1 MAKTLL
7 KNKALSAVLV
17 GVVITLLLT
26 IFSFTNIFNS
36 WHLKI
41 ADTLYTNNESS
52 DEIVI
57 IGIDEKSTYRSPEGL
72 GQYSKWSRGNYV
84 DLLNILG
91 DDPKTIVFDIL
102 FDTDTQ
108 EIPIQM
114 ITDLKYGNTDQTYE
128 EFIDANSTI
137 VDNSIDKGLSE
148 KLYEIENLVLAFH
161 SNNGNPIFPI
171 NKFSIN
177 AKLGDV
183 FAVTDEDNVLRKVPV
198 VYTGE
203 KLYPDIAVAAVQE
216 YLDAEEISPSHITSD
231 LLTIQSA
238 TREIQVPLEE
248 GKMNMSYFEDPG
260 HTHIP
265 FIDVVRG
272 DFDKDLIKDKIVLVG
287 VTELTSTHDTVE
299 TPLSD
304 AKTIFGVEFRANEIQ
319 TILDEKFLTN
329 QSTVGKIATIALIS
343 IALALIIMHLG
354 AILST
359 VIAIAAIVGYYLL
372 AHVFFRTG
380 LIVNMVYPFMAIML
394 TFLASWVYK
403 YTIADRKKREM
414 KSAFGHY
421 VSKKLVEEISKNPDL
436 VKLGGEKRQVSVFFT
451 DIKDSTKISE
461 QIDTALWVAQ
471 MNEYFT
477 MMEKVIKQ
485 LGGTIDKY
493 EGDAIMGFFNAPIP
507 QENHQALAHLCA
519 LEMRKA
525 LAILHKKWEPEGK
538 PLLEFRIGIN
548 TGEAIV
554 GNFGSADRFDYTVM
568 GDTVNVA
575 SRLESAANKTYGT
588 KIMASGFEKSDQIV
602 VREIDIVL
610 LPGKAEPVKL
620 YEIICTSKELTE
632 ELKTVIQTY
641 SAGLEA
647 YRKKDFTTAIANFE
661 KLPTDP
667 PAQVL
672 LARCQKLAKG
682 EQVIGLEDGMVFRIF
697 NK

>member
-1 MAKTLL
+1 LAKTLL
-7 KNKALSAVLV
+7 KNKAISAVLV
-17 GVVITLLLT
+17 GAAIALFLT
-26 IFSFTNIFNS
+26 IFSFTNLFNS

-41 ADTLYTNNESS
+41 ADTLYTNNQSS

-57 IGIDEKSTYRSPEGL
+57 IGIDEKSTYPTPEGL
-72 GQYSKWSRGNYV
+72 GQFSKWSRDNYV
-84 DLLNILG
+84 DLLDILG

-102 FDTDTQ
+102 FDSQTQ

-114 ITDLKYGNTDQTYE
+114 IKDLKYGNIDLTYE
-128 EFIDANSTI
+128 EFIDENSSI
-137 VDNSIDKGLSE
+137 LDNSIDKSLTE
-148 KLYEIENLVLAFH
+148 KFHETENLVLAFT
-161 SNNGNPIFPI
+161 SNHGYPIFPL
-171 NKFSIN
+171 NKFSQN

-183 FAVTDEDNVLRKVPV
+183 LAEVDDDGITRKVPI
-198 VYTGE
+198 YYKDE
-203 KLYPDIAVAAVQE
+203 NYYSDIAVAAVQE
-216 YLDAEEISPSHITSD
+216 YLDAEDLNSTHITPDS
-231 LLTIQSA
+231 LTIKSA
-238 TREIQVPLEE
+238 TKEIQIPLENE
-248 GKMNMSYFEDPG
+248 QMNMSFFEDPG
-260 HTHIP
+260 YSHIP
-265 FIDVVRG
+265 FVDVING
-272 DFDKDLIKDKIVLVG
+272 NFEEGAFKDKIVLIG
-287 VTELTSTHDTVE
+287 VTELRSIQDTVT
-299 TPLSD
+299 TPLSES
-304 AKTIFGVEFRANEIQ
+304 KIIFGVEFRANEIQ

-329 QSTVGKIATIALIS
+329 QSTIGKTATIAIIS

-359 VIAIAAIVGYYLL
+359 VIAIAAIVGYYML

-380 LIVNMVYPFMAIML
+380 LIVNMVYPFMAIIL

-403 YTIADRKKREM
+403 YTIADKKKREM

-421 VSKKLVEEISKNPDL
+421 VSDKLVEEISKNPDL
-436 VKLGGEKRQVSVFFT
+436 VKLGGEKRQVSVFFS
-451 DIKDSTKISE
+451 DIKDSTKMSE

-485 LGGTIDKY
+485 VGGTIDKY

-519 LEMRKA
+519 LEMKKA

-575 SRLESAANKTYGT
+575 SRLESSANKTYGT
-588 KIMASGFEKSDQIV
+588 KIMASGFENSDQIV

-610 LPGKAEPVKL
+610 LPGKTEPVKL
-620 YEIICTSKELTE
+620 YELICTATELTE
-632 ELKTVIQTY
+632 ELKTAIQTY
-641 SAGLEA
+641 AAGLEA
-647 YRKKDFTTAIANFE
+647 YRNKDFTTAIANFE
-661 KLPTDP
+661 KLATDP
-667 PAQVL
+667 PAQIM
-672 LARCQKLAKG
+672 LARCQALAKG
-682 EQVIGLEDGMVFRIF
+682 EQVAGLEDNMVFRIF